1 MLVQQGYI
9 IFRADIQFTDAKKIR
24 NIYQKIKSA
33 FPKIPA
39 LNFF

>member
-1 MLVQQGYI
+1 MLVEQGSI
-9 IFRADIQFTDAKKIR
+9 IFRAGMQFTDVKRIR
-24 NIYQKIKSA
+24 NIYRKIKSA